1 MSDNSEIKLFGKI
14 KFILRGFKKDVL
26 FILFLLLVGMFF
38 EMASIGIIIPA
49 LGFLL
54 SPNIESEFPSLIIF
68 FKNFGFN
75 TQKEIVILAMGILVF
90 VFLIKTIFMIYLSW
104 KQSNFS
110 AQLSS
115 RTSSKLYSVYLSQPY
130 SFHLLRNST
139 ELTRNIIGE
148 VHEFSEMLK
157 SVFVLTIELTAMLG
171 ITLILI
177 LKEPLGTFLIFLV
190 LGVSTFL
197 LQRITKK
204 KLLSWGQQ
212 RQFHDGQMKQKLT
225 HGLLGI
231 KYIKLRGLEKIFLD
245 EFNYHNFKKVDV
257 VSKQY
262 ALTFFPRLYLEFI
275 AVVGLVGF
283 IIFEIYLNVPLNT
296 LIPTIAI
303 FIAGAFRMIP
313 SANRII
319 GSMQYIR
326 YSVPVINVIFDE
338 MVFTENQLNNSTCIL
353 SQKTINDDSKIFKN
367 TLELKN
373 IDYNYPGTINKV
385 LFDINLTLYKGETVG
400 FMGTSGSGKSTLID
414 IILGLLTPTEGK
426 IELDGKPIKH
436 YMYQW
441 QNRVGYVPQTIF
453 LTDDTIRNNIA
464 FGVAKEN
471 IDDAA
476 ILEALK
482 SAQLENFINTLPE
495 GLDTVVG
502 EQGVRLSGGQRQRI
516 GLARALYHDPE
527 VMLFDEATS
536 ALDSQTEQFVMETVM
551 ELRNKKTIVLVAHRL
566 STLKNCDR
574 IYRIEKGRIIEEG
587 TPNEVLV

>member
-1 MSDNSEIKLFGKI
+1 MSEIKEIKLLGKI
-14 KFILRGFKKDVL
+14 KFIIKGFKKDVF
-26 FILFLLLVGMFF
+26 FILVLLLLGMFF

-54 SPNIESEFPSLIIF
+54 SSNIETEFPSLIIF
-68 FKNFGFN
+68 FKRFGFN
-75 TQKEIVILAMGILVF
+75 TQKEIVLLAMGMMVF
-90 VFLIKTIFMIYLSW
+90 IFLIKTIFMVYLSW

-115 RTSSKLYSVYLSQPY
+115 KTSNKLYSVYLSQPY

-157 SVFVLTIELTAMLG
+157 AVFVLTIELMAMLG

-177 LKEPLGTFLIFLV
+177 LHEPLGTFLIFLV
-190 LGVSTFL
+190 LGLSTFM

-204 KLLSWGQQ
+204 KLLSWGEQ
-212 RQFHDGQMKQKLT
+212 RQFHDGLMKQKLT

-231 KYIKLRGLEKIFLD
+231 KYIKLRGLEKFFLD

-283 IIFEIYLNVPLNT
+283 IVFEIYLNVHLNT
-296 LIPTIAI
+296 LLPTIAI

-326 YSVPVINVIFDE
+326 YSKPVIDIIYNE
-338 MVFTENQLNNSTCIL
+338 MVFTESQLQNKIITNELVVADNCEKFEHTL
-353 SQKTINDDSKIFKN
+353 S
-367 TLELKN
+367 LKN
-373 IDYNYPGTINKV
+373 IDFIYSGTTNKV
-385 LFDINLTLYKGETVG
+385 LIDINLTLHKGETVG

-414 IILGLLTPTEGK
+414 IILGLLTPTGGA
-426 IELDGKPIKH
+426 IELDGKPIIH
-436 YMYQW
+436 HMQPW
-441 QNRVGYVPQTIF
+441 QKLVGYVPQTIF

-464 FGVAKEN
+464 FGVSKEN
-471 IDDAA
+471 IDDDAV
-476 ILEALK
+476 LEALK
-482 SAQLENFINTLPE
+482 SAQLESFIKTLPE
-495 GLDTVVG
+495 GLDTFVG

-527 VMLFDEATS
+527 VMLLDEATS

-566 STLKNCDR
+566 STLQNCDR
-574 IYRIEKGRIIEEG
+574 IYRIEKGRIIKEG
-587 TPNEVLV
+587 TPDDVLV